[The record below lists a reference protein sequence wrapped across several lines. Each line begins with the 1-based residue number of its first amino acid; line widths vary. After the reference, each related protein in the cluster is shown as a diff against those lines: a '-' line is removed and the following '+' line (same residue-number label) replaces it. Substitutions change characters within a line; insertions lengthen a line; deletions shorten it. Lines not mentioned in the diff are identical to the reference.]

1 MKRHPSCLARHPIMR
16 SMYQVQHPSRSS
28 FVPIRTLSYH
38 VRQWGQPRS
47 GQPPLVLLHGWMDVA
62 ASFQF
67 VVDALSQDHF
77 IIAPDWRG
85 FGLTAS
91 NGADSFWYPDYL
103 ADLDALLD
111 HFSPDSPVNLVGH
124 SMGANIALLYAGI
137 RPHRVCRLVNLEGFG
152 LPATE
157 PDQATERFTQW
168 LDQLKAPH
176 SARTQ
181 LKSYAS
187 LEAVAARLIKN
198 NPRLS
203 PDKAQWLASH
213 WSAEVAPGQWRI
225 LAEAAHKLTN
235 PQLYR
240 VDEVASVHR
249 HITAPTLMVEA
260 GEDGVAQFWKGQFTR
275 AEHRQR
281 LQAVPD
287 LRIEVLPDC
296 GHMLHHDQPQAVA
309 GLIEAFLN

>member
-1 MKRHPSCLARHPIMR
+1 
-16 SMYQVQHPSRSS
+16 MYHAKNPSRSS

-38 VRQWGQPRS
+38 VRLWDQPQPGQA
-47 GQPPLVLLHGWMDVA
+47 PLVLLHGWMDVA

-67 VVDALSQDHF
+67 VVDALSQGHF

-85 FGLTAS
+85 FGLTNA

-111 HFSPDSPVNLVGH
+111 HFSPDTPVNLLGH
-124 SMGANIALLYAGI
+124 SMGANIAMLYAGI
-137 RPHRVCRLVNLEGFG
+137 RPYRVRRLVNLEGFG
-152 LPATE
+152 LPATR
-157 PDQATERFTQW
+157 PDQATVRFIQW
-168 LDQLKAPH
+168 MDQLKAPYT
-176 SARTQ
+176 TQ
-181 LKSYAS
+181 LKNYAS
-187 LEAVAARLIKN
+187 LDAVAARLIKN

-203 PDKAQWLASH
+203 PGKAQWLASH
-213 WSAEVAPGQWRI
+213 WSMEVAPGLWQI
-225 LAEAAHKLTN
+225 LAEAGHKRTN

-240 VDEVASVHR
+240 VDEVSSVHR

-260 GEDGVAQFWKGQFTR
+260 EDDSMALLWKGQFTR

-281 LQAVPD
+281 LQAVPN

-309 GLIEAFLN
+309 ALVEAFLQ

>member
-1 MKRHPSCLARHPIMR
+1 MIRRMYPI
-16 SMYQVQHPSRSS
+16 QKISRSVL
-28 FVPIRTLSYH
+28 VPIRGLQYH
-38 VRQWGQPRS
+38 VRVWGEPQADRPA
-47 GQPPLVLLHGWMDVA
+47 LVLLHGWMDVA

-77 IIAPDWRG
+77 VIAPDWRG
-85 FGLTAS
+85 FGLTNS

-111 HFSPDSPVNLVGH
+111 HFSPDCPVNLVGH
-124 SMGANIALLYAGI
+124 SMGANIAMLYAGI
-137 RPHRVCRLVNLEGFG
+137 RPARVRRLVNLEGFG

-157 PDQATERFTQW
+157 PEQATERFTQW

-176 SARTQ
+176 RTQ
-181 LKSYAS
+181 LKSYPS
-187 LEAVAARLIKN
+187 LDAVAARLIKN

-203 PDKAQWLASH
+203 QDKAQWLASH
-213 WSAEVAPGQWRI
+213 WSVEAEPGHWQI

-240 VDEVASVHR
+240 VDEVLAVHR

-260 GEDGVAQFWKGQFTR
+260 EDDGIALFWKGKFTL
-275 AEHRQR
+275 AEHHQR

-287 LRIEVLPDC
+287 LRLEVLPDC
-296 GHMLHHDQPQAVA
+296 GHMLHHDQPKAVA
-309 GLIEAFLN
+309 ALIEAFLI

>member
-1 MKRHPSCLARHPIMR
+1 MYAIQNIPR
-16 SMYQVQHPSRSS
+16 SH

-38 VRQWGQPRS
+38 VRLWGQPQP
-47 GQPPLVLLHGWMDVA
+47 GQTPLVLLHGWMDVG

-67 VVDALSQDHF
+67 VVDALAQDHF

-111 HFSPDSPVNLVGH
+111 HFSPNDPVHLVGH
-124 SMGANIALLYAGI
+124 SMGANIAMLYAGI
-137 RPHRVCRLVNLEGFG
+137 RPARVRRLVNLEGFG
-152 LPATE
+152 LPATQPE
-157 PDQATERFTQW
+157 QATERFTQW
-168 LDQLKAPH
+168 LDQLKVPH
-176 SARTQ
+176 ATQ
-181 LKSYAS
+181 LKTYPS
-187 LEAVAARLIKN
+187 LDAVAARLIKN

-203 PDKAQWLASH
+203 PDKAQWLAGH
-213 WSAEVAPGQWRI
+213 WSVEATPGHWQI

-249 HITAPTLMVEA
+249 QITAPTLMVEA
-260 GEDGVAQFWKGQFTR
+260 EDDGIALFWKGKFTL

-287 LRIEVLPDC
+287 IRVQVLPDC

-309 GLIEAFLN
+309 ALIEAFLR

>member
-1 MKRHPSCLARHPIMR
+1 MYAIQNIPRRH
-16 SMYQVQHPSRSS
+16 
-28 FVPIRTLSYH
+28 FVPIRTLNYH
-38 VRQWGQPRS
+38 VRLWGQPQP
-47 GQPPLVLLHGWMDVA
+47 GQTPLVLLHGWMDVG

-67 VVDALSQDHF
+67 VVDALAQDHF

-124 SMGANIALLYAGI
+124 SMGANIAMLYAGI
-137 RPHRVCRLVNLEGFG
+137 RPHRVRRLVNLEGFG

-157 PDQATERFTQW
+157 PEQATERFTQW

-176 SARTQ
+176 TTQ
-181 LKSYAS
+181 LKSYPS
-187 LEAVAARLIKN
+187 LDAVATRLIKN

-213 WSAEVAPGQWRI
+213 WSVEATPGHWQI

-240 VDEVASVHR
+240 VDEVLAVHLQ
-249 HITAPTLMVEA
+249 ITAPTLMVEA
-260 GEDGVAQFWKGQFTR
+260 EDDGIALFWKGKFTQ
-275 AEHRQR
+275 AEHHER
-281 LQAVPD
+281 LQVVPD
-287 LRIEVLPDC
+287 IRVQVLPDC

-309 GLIEAFLN
+309 ALIEAFCK